1 MQNKLFSEYAME
13 TPNGNIPYYIKYVY
27 SDDYYAETH
36 PELVKDTFYDY
47 TEEFKDEWFKKNA
60 AFYRKL

>member
-1 MQNKLFSEYAME
+1 MAPKLFSEFPME
-13 TPNGNIPYYIKYVY
+13 NSSGNTLYYIKYVY

-47 TEEFKDEWFKKNA
+47 TEEFKDE
-60 AFYRKL
+60 